1 MRTMRGDV
9 FDSRIRSSIE
19 TGAGL
24 NSAMTRARSSAAAG
38 SAGDLSSSSRSS
50 SRGKFVAPL
59 AAQFSADDRAQHG
72 NDIVGVGH
80 WRGALLDQAVGAFRA
95 WIERRARHG
104 KNFAPLLE
112 REPRGDQRTG
122 TLGRFDD
129 DDAERHTR
137 DQPIAARKI
146 PRPRLPS
153 RAAFQSP
160 RARCPGC
167 PRASPRVRADRRGPG
182 RRRGLPRCRSP
193 RWCDARQRRCR
204 AQARKRWQIP
214 PHRARASA
222 AR

>member
-1 MRTMRGDV
+1 MRPAISSSNSTMRTMRGDV

-50 SRGKFVAPL
+50 SRAGSSLPHWLPNSVPMIGP
-59 AAQFSADDRAQHG
+59 QHG

-112 REPRGDQRTG
+112 REPGGDRRTG
-122 TLGRFDD
+122 TAWPL
-129 DDAERHTR
+129 
-137 DQPIAARKI
+137 
-146 PRPRLPS
+146 
-153 RAAFQSP
+153 
-160 RARCPGC
+160 
-167 PRASPRVRADRRGPG
+167 RR
-182 RRRGLPRCRSP
+182 
-193 RWCDARQRRCR
+193 
-204 AQARKRWQIP
+204 
-214 PHRARASA
+214 
-222 AR
+222 